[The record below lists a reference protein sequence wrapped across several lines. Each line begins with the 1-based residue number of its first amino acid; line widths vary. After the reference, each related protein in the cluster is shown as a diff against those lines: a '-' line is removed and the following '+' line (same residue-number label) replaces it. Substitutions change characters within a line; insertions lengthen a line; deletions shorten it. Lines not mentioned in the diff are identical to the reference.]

1 MTLLIQR
8 VLKASVTTEDQTAS
22 IDQGLCVYVSF
33 QPSDTPEVLLKMA
46 QKLSKLRIFDDAN
59 GKMNLSIQDISG
71 ALLCVPNFTLEAE
84 ALKSNRPS
92 FSKAKPFHEAEDDFH
107 LFCDLCA
114 KEMPTQRGFF
124 GENMTVTSD
133 NDGPV
138 NIIIRSDHGLSN

>member
-8 VLKASVTTEDQTAS
+8 VLKASVTTEDKKAS
-22 IDQGLCVYVSF
+22 IEKGLCVYVSF
-33 QPSDTPEVLLKMA
+33 QPSDTPQVLLKMA
-46 QKLSKLRIFDDAN
+46 QKLSKLRIFDDQE
-59 GKMNLSIQDISG
+59 GKMNLSIKDISG
-71 ALLCVPNFTLEAE
+71 SLLCVPNFTLEAE

-92 FSKAKPFHEAEDDFH
+92 FSKAKPFQDAEDDFH

-114 KEMPTQRGFF
+114 QEMPTKRGFF
-124 GENMTVTSD
+124 GADMKVESI